1 MPHTFV
7 SYHITRKISGYL
19 VQAKQYHTLELDSKF
34 IFYKFCKPRCLA
46 CKNIEETDTFSIPAT
61 EDSSKTNHHPDYLGF
76 EDKYMFSC
84 I

>member
-7 SYHITRKISGYL
+7 SYHITRKINGYL

-34 IFYKFCKPRCLA
+34 IFYKFCKPRCLV

-61 EDSSKTNHHPDYLGF
+61 EDSS
-76 EDKYMFSC
+76 
-84 I
+84 